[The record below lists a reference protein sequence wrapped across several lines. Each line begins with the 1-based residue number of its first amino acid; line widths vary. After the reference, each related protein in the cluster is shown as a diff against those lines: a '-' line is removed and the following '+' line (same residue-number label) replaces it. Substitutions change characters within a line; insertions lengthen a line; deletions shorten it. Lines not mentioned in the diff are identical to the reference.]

1 MSASLESERPSWA
14 VPGTPVLVCNGKSA
28 VRTSIGSVH
37 ERWFTV
43 TDPLFGSWTF
53 WFIKA
58 ASCLLAVGVY
68 DYDNVVI
75 PFRVIPLEQSDEG
88 HE

>member
-1 MSASLESERPSWA
+1 MSATLEPERPAWA
-14 VPGTPVLVCNGKSA
+14 VPGTSVWVFNGKSA

-43 TDPLFGSWTF
+43 TDPLLGSCTF

-68 DYDNVVI
+68 DYDNFVI